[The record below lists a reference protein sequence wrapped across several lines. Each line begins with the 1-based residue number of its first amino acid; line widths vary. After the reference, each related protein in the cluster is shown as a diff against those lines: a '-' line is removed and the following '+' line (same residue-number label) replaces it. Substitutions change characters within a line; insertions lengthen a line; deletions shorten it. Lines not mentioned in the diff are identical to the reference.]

1 MATLQYLTTIQF
13 DHGALSG
20 LAGALKRLGVTR
32 PFVVTDPGLKAIGM
46 LDKVLA
52 AMGSAPAGVYADT
65 PANPTEAA
73 VLVATE
79 AYKASGAD
87 GIVALGGGSG
97 MDLAKAM
104 GLMATHDG
112 PLARYGAA
120 QRGGKLIGKIPPL
133 VAIPTT
139 SGTGSE
145 ASVGSMIIL
154 ETGEKELLV
163 SPNLIPAIAI
173 CDPELTLGLPAGLTA
188 ATGMD
193 AVTHCIESI
202 LSPTVNPPADAVAL
216 DGIERAVAKGM
227 LVRAVADGSDR
238 DARWHMMMAST
249 EGAMAF
255 IKGLGAVH
263 ALSHAAGRLKEPALH
278 HGTLNAIFLPH
289 VLRFNAPAC
298 SESYARIRRAMGLS
312 EAADLGDA
320 VQDLNDRLGIPA
332 NLSVL
337 GLSNAHADG
346 IVAFALKDLAHYTN
360 PRPVT
365 ADDYHALY
373 AEALG

>member
-13 DHGALSG
+13 DHGALGG
-20 LAGALKRLGVTR
+20 LPSALKRLGITR
-32 PFVVTDPGLKAIGM
+32 PFVVTDPGLKAIGL
-46 LDKVLA
+46 LDKVLE
-52 AMGSAPAGVYADT
+52 AMGSAPAGVYAET

-73 VLVATE
+73 VLIATD

-104 GLMATHDG
+104 GLMATHEG

-133 VAIPTT
+133 IAIPTT

-227 LVRAVADGSDR
+227 LARAVKNGSDK

-255 IKGLGAVH
+255 IKGLGSVH

-289 VLRFNAPAC
+289 VLRFNADVCGEA
-298 SESYARIRRAMGLS
+298 YGRIARAMGL
-312 EAADLGDA
+312 APGADLADA
-320 VQDLNDRLGIPA
+320 VQALNTSLGIPA

-346 IVAFALKDLAHYTN
+346 IVAFALKDLAHFTN
-360 PRPVT
+360 PKPAT

-373 AEALG
+373 AAALG

>member
-13 DHGALSG
+13 DHGALAG
-20 LAGALKRLGVTR
+20 LPGALKRLGVAR
-32 PFVVTDPGLKAIGM
+32 PFVVTDPGLKAVGL
-46 LDKVLA
+46 LDKVLGA
-52 AMGSAPAGVYADT
+52 LGSAPAGVYAET

-145 ASVGSMIIL
+145 ASVGAMIIL

-227 LVRAVADGSDR
+227 LARAVADGSDK

-255 IKGLGAVH
+255 IKGLGSVH

-289 VLRFNAPAC
+289 VLRFNAEAC
-298 SESYARIRRAMGLS
+298 GEAYARIRRAMGLA
-312 EAADLGDA
+312 EGADLADA

-360 PRPVT
+360 PKPAT

-373 AEALG
+373 AAALG